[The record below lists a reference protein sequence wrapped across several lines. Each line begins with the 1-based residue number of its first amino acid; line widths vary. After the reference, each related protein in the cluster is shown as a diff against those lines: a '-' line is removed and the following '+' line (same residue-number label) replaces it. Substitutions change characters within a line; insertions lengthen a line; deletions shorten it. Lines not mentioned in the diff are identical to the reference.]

1 MKDLLIKGSEKIG
14 ISLSDKQINDLISY
28 SELLKEWNKKMNL
41 TAITDDEGIAIKHF
55 LDSMTAICTQKVQGR
70 VIDVGTG
77 AGFPGMVLKIVK
89 PDISLTLLD
98 SLKKRLVFLENVKEK
113 LGEKDIELVHS
124 RAEDG
129 GQNRLYR
136 EKFDTVVS
144 RAVANMTTLCEW
156 CLPFVKV
163 GGYFLSL
170 KGPAVDEE
178 LNAAKKTISILGGS
192 IEDVFEAEIP
202 FSDLKHRI
210 IIIKKVRQTPM
221 RFPRKPGIATKNS
234 VEQCYNLKK

>member
-156 CLPFVKV
+156 CLPFVKA

-221 RFPRKPGIATKNS
+221 RFPRKPGIATKIS